1 METANMR
8 IVSRLEQDIAR
19 FRAGEIDIAE
29 IQSAVLAHGHAIEAA
44 DREWHDL
51 VDHVEGNI
59 DMIRFTVD
67 RDGQKEKALQL
78 LGKMLQ
84 AARNFL
90 VSGGKHGA

>member
-44 DREWHDL
+44 DREWRDL

-67 RDGQKEKALQL
+67 KDGQKERVLIL

-84 AARNFL
+84 AARNLL
-90 VSGGKHGA
+90 VSGGNHGA